1 MLQAR
6 LRCLSQARPSCL
18 PFLAS
23 RRHSSSIARKPK
35 WGVFSDVHFQQ
46 EDLPRIVETSQW
58 ITGVFRDAQV
68 TQIFCLGDVINT
80 REHVNVQALSA
91 TARFFDELRRI
102 APVHIV
108 LGNHDMNLKHSS
120 RVSSLDVFDTDGF
133 KGSCA
138 LYKDFADVEVEGVKC
153 LMVPWVENHTLMVG
167 RLGEMP
173 EEEKNQRVL
182 FGHLAVSGAI
192 QQPSVPV
199 ESRYRT
205 HTGVLKGRHLID
217 FRGTYLGHFHH
228 HQEVIDGKVWYVGSP
243 MQHHFG
249 DKADDRRGILLLRP
263 TATLQNEAP
272 AMEFIQNPKWDLFR
286 EVSLH
291 DLRASAA
298 GNNKFHLPFDVV
310 GKRINLRCKT
320 VDAPEFEA
328 WRAKLVEAGA
338 GDVRRKVE
346 IGRGIFSGAADT
358 KSHQTGTELDDKS
371 KITETATQ
379 QQPEQQPEEI
389 FRAPT
394 TATFIEALP
403 LFLDTIPTD
412 SDLIPEDQQADYIAT
427 AERLMRIADA
437 NSTDGATSA
446 TSTSS
451 SLPVFQGTLHNLTIQ
466 NFFSIQ
472 GTLSLPFFKLNPGT
486 WFLTGPNGAGKSTIL
501 EAIVWCLFGEVL
513 RSDMGAADPVNDVV
527 GKNCCVRIDFES
539 GYSIERFRKFTSKGV
554 GSGPG
559 LKLYKN
565 GEEVPNFERG
575 EMRKTQAALE
585 RDILGCDFA
594 TFTKSVIFGDQGG
607 GAGNFLTLDTKQRR
621 EVLEELLGISN
632 FEGYLKTVRDEK
644 RAVEKEYL
652 TLKSQSETVAIELKR
667 LETEHRRVH
676 DTIGPK
682 EKMRD
687 DAELKL
693 RELEQEVTKFE
704 EDRVRIEVEQG
715 ELLKWNKLYDS
726 LQRAQENKRSTTDQL
741 RLREDRL
748 QEGQQTLLKIEEFRP
763 LHMRWVASQK
773 DLDRGRKVLQMKT
786 LEYKNVAFRVDEVDR
801 DLKKFKDRL
810 GKGVCPTCHQSL
822 ADPTHVEKH
831 VEQMRR
837 KKQDLEKKAAELAA
851 ELATTKSEVQGH
863 EEKQA
868 AIMLEMKEKG
878 LTPGYLNTL
887 PEREQETRHMLL
899 TTQAPMKKL
908 EMQLAAAEERIEVL
922 LAGKTMDEV
931 ARLAHQSADQDVST
945 LQRVMFTHGGLLKR
959 IQELSSRK
967 TALTSSLTRLTTE
980 VKHATSQLKNMKSQL
995 KVYCDEL
1002 DSSANRIS
1010 GLEKALRI
1018 LLFWETAFNKKHAT
1032 TSAPNMRHYLISSSI
1047 NELNTLIQSNMD
1059 ILTNPTTSSSSKA
1072 YDLPISFTP
1081 DLSIYPPSSFGK
1093 RSSGQRKRNNLAVLF
1108 ALFQLIRQ
1116 KSRFRA
1122 DFIMLDE
1129 VFDALD
1135 KEGQVQAA
1143 ELISAVSTQG
1153 VGKHTGGEVK
1163 HVLVVTHSEALEDVV
1178 KVGDGGAGARVIR
1191 VQMGERGTEMQDPE
1205 GVIEH
1210 IQGVTRVEE
1219 GVPDILVPTVKK
1231 VKRRPKRGTEMQ
1243 DPEGVIEH
1251 IQGVT
1256 SAEEGVPDI
1265 PVSTVKKVK
1274 RRPRKVKNVEPEVEA
1289 AENEAEASTEAM
1301 TGN

>member
-6 LRCLSQARPSCL
+6 LRCLSQARPSFL

-23 RRHSSSIARKPK
+23 RRHASSIAPRAHPK
-35 WGVFSDVHFQQ
+35 WGVFSDIHFQQ
-46 EDLPRIVETSQW
+46 EDLSRIVETSQW
-58 ITGVFRDAQV
+58 ITDVFCDAQV

-91 TARFFDELRRI
+91 TAKFFDELRRI

-120 RVSSLDVFDTDGF
+120 RVSSLDVFDTEGF
-133 KGSCA
+133 KGSCK

-153 LMVPWVENHTLMVG
+153 LMVPWVENHTLMVD

-173 EEEKNQRVL
+173 CEEKNQRIL

-205 HTGVLKGRHLID
+205 HTGVLKGRHLVD
-217 FRGTYLGHFHH
+217 FRGTFLGHFHH
-228 HQEVIDGKVWYVGSP
+228 HQAVVDGKVWYVGSP

-249 DKADDRRGILLLRP
+249 DKADDRRGVLFLQP
-263 TATLQNEAP
+263 TITSQNEAP

-286 EVSLH
+286 EVSLQ
-291 DLRASAA
+291 DLRASA
-298 GNNKFHLPFDVV
+298 GDDKLHLPFDVV
-310 GKRINLRCKT
+310 GKRINLRCKA
-320 VDAPEFEA
+320 VDAPEFET
-328 WRAKLVEAGA
+328 WRAKLVETGA

-346 IGRGIFSGAADT
+346 IGRGIFSGAADA
-358 KSHQTGTELDDKS
+358 KSNQNNTELEGKV
-371 KITETATQ
+371 KIEETAN

-403 LFLDTIPTD
+403 LFLNTIPTD
-412 SDLIPEDQQADYIAT
+412 SNMIPENQQADYIAT
-427 AERLMRIADA
+427 AERLMKIADA
-437 NSTDGATSA
+437 NYTDGVTSA
-446 TSTSS
+446 TSTNS
-451 SLPVFQGTLHNLTIQ
+451 SLSVFQGTLRNLTIQ

-486 WFLTGPNGAGKSTIL
+486 WFLTGPNGSGKSTVL

-513 RSDMGAADPVNDVV
+513 RSDMGVADLVNDVV
-527 GKNCCVRIDFES
+527 GKNCCVRIDFEN
-539 GYSIERFRKFTSKGV
+539 GYSIERFRKFTSKGT
-554 GSGPG
+554 GPGPG

-565 GEEVPNFERG
+565 GQEVPDFERG
-575 EMRKTQAALE
+575 ETRKTQIALE

-632 FEGYLKTVRDEK
+632 FEGYLKAVREEK
-644 RAVEKEYL
+644 RVVEKEYL
-652 TLKSQSETVAIELKR
+652 TLKSQSETIAIELKR
-667 LETEHRRVH
+667 LETERCRVQ
-676 DTIGPK
+676 DTVGPK
-682 EKMRD
+682 ERMRD

-693 RELEQEVTKFE
+693 RELEKEVAKFE
-704 EDRVRIEVEQG
+704 EDRVRMEKEQG
-715 ELLKWNKLYDS
+715 ELLRWNKLYDT
-726 LQRAQENKRSTTDQL
+726 LQRAQESKRIITDQL
-741 RLREDRL
+741 RLREDKL
-748 QEGQQTLLKIEEFRP
+748 QEYQKVLLKIEEFRP
-763 LHMRWVASQK
+763 LHARWVASQK
-773 DLDRGRKVLQMKT
+773 DLDRGQKTLQMKT
-786 LEYKNVAFRVDEVDR
+786 LEYKNVADRVKEK
-801 DLKKFKDRL
+801 DLETHKNQLAIR
-810 GKGVCPTCHQSL
+810 KGVCPTCRQSL
-822 ADPTHVEKH
+822 DNPTRVEEH
-831 VEQMRR
+831 LEQMKR
-837 KKQDLEKKAAELAA
+837 KKEALEKKAAGLAA
-851 ELATTKSEVQGH
+851 ELATLKSEVQGH
-863 EEKQA
+863 EERQA
-868 AIMLEMKEKG
+868 AVILGMMERQ

-887 PEREQETRHMLL
+887 PECERETRNMLL
-899 TTQAPMKKL
+899 TTQMPMKRL
-908 EMQLAAAEERIEVL
+908 EMQRATAEQEVKVL

-931 ARLAHQSADQDVST
+931 ARLAHRSADQDVST
-945 LQRVMFTHGGLLKR
+945 LQRVMSTHEGLLKR

-980 VKHATSQLKNMKSQL
+980 VKYATSHLKNMESQL
-995 KVYCDEL
+995 AIYCNEL
-1002 DSSANRIS
+1002 SSGANRIT
-1010 GLEKALRI
+1010 EIERALRI
-1018 LLFWETAFNKKHAT
+1018 LVFWEVAFNKKQAT
-1032 TSAPNMRHYLISSSI
+1032 TSAPNIRHYLISNSI
-1047 NELNTLIQSNMD
+1047 NELNTLIQSNME
-1059 ILTNPTTSSSSKA
+1059 ILTNPTTIGSGNGSSKA
-1072 YDLPISFTP
+1072 YSLPISFTP

-1135 KEGQVQAA
+1135 KEGQMQAA

-1153 VGKHTGGEVK
+1153 TDRSTGGEVK
-1163 HVLVVTHSEALEDVV
+1163 HVLVVTHSEALEDIVR
-1178 KVGDGGAGARVIR
+1178 VGDGGAGARVIR

-1210 IQGVTRVEE
+1210 IQGITTGKE
-1219 GVPDILVPTVKK
+1219 GIPEILPPTVKK
-1231 VKRRPKRGTEMQ
+1231 RKG
-1243 DPEGVIEH
+1243 
-1251 IQGVT
+1251 
-1256 SAEEGVPDI
+1256 
-1265 PVSTVKKVK
+1265 
-1274 RRPRKVKNVEPEVEA
+1274 RPRKVKNVEAEVEA
-1289 AENEAEASTEAM
+1289 ETNETEVSM